1 MSATEE
7 KACDLCG
14 LGCGRHPVEHRFDNK
29 DLAFC
34 CNGCMNVYA
43 ILLES
48 DVIESGVDL
57 RETELFQR
65 SLELGL
71 IASPLDT
78 SASKKTEPLPEV
90 PADAPAC
97 ESMLQISGM
106 WCSACA
112 WLIEH
117 ALSKE
122 PGVQSAQVFF
132 AADLLKVKYYP
143 QYLPPDRIQ
152 NRINDLGYK
161 ASEYKPES
169 ETLDRERKDL
179 LLRLGVAVFF
189 WLQVMTLNV
198 GLYAGYFQKVPE
210 HILRIMPYVLML
222 LATPTVFYSARPII
236 HIAWR
241 GLLNRA
247 IRMET
252 LLALGILSAFFYS
265 LYQTVTGGVHI
276 YFDTTCAL
284 VTLVLIGKWF
294 ERTAKDRTSRAVT
307 LMYRMMP
314 GKARLLVGGRERF
327 VAIEALRSGN
337 TFVVKAGE
345 RIPADGVVSLGESY
359 VDESLLTGE
368 SAPVAKRPDSPV
380 VSGAINAGGV
390 LHVRATKVGSE
401 STLAQIVK
409 TVEDAIAS
417 RSAIEK
423 TVDRVSRV
431 FVPGVIVTALATF
444 VGVGMLGEAN
454 FGEALMR
461 GITVLVIACPCA
473 LGIATPLAI
482 TAAVG
487 RASRNG
493 ILVSDSRVLE
503 TIRKVDAIV
512 LDKTGTI
519 TEGDFALDEVNN
531 ADLAILASLEAYSEH
546 PLGRAVSRRAE
557 GEGLEVESAT
567 DIKILKGLG
576 MTGTVGSRR
585 VFVGN
590 RRLMAQYSG
599 PQEEQEA
606 RAREWESKGR
616 TVAFYGWDDNVEGV
630 MAFGDRVKQGA
641 LELVEELGA
650 RGIRTMIVSGDSQA
664 TTSWAATQVRVR
676 DFHAEALPE
685 DKARIVEEIKQDGR
699 IVAMVG
705 DGINDAPALAA
716 ADLGI
721 AMGSGTDLA
730 MKAASMVLM
739 SDDLHKILEAFDLS
753 RKTMAVVRQ
762 NLFWAF
768 VYNSIGITLAVAGLL
783 SPILAAGAMVVSS
796 LTVIGN
802 SLRLSISHR
811 AP

>member
-1 MSATEE
+1 M
-7 KACDLCG
+7 
-14 LGCGRHPVEHRFDNK
+14 
-29 DLAFC
+29 
-34 CNGCMNVYA
+34 
-43 ILLES
+43 
-48 DVIESGVDL
+48 
-57 RETELFQR
+57 
-65 SLELGL
+65 
-71 IASPLDT
+71 
-78 SASKKTEPLPEV
+78 
-90 PADAPAC
+90 
-97 ESMLQISGM
+97 
-106 WCSACA
+106 
-112 WLIEH
+112 
-117 ALSKE
+117 
-122 PGVQSAQVFF
+122 
-132 AADLLKVKYYP
+132 
-143 QYLPPDRIQ
+143 
-152 NRINDLGYK
+152 
-161 ASEYKPES
+161 
-169 ETLDRERKDL
+169 
-179 LLRLGVAVFF
+179 
-189 WLQVMTLNV
+189 
-198 GLYAGYFQKVPE
+198 
-210 HILRIMPYVLML
+210 
-222 LATPTVFYSARPII
+222 
-236 HIAWR
+236 
-241 GLLNRA
+241 
-247 IRMET
+247 
-252 LLALGILSAFFYS
+252 
-265 LYQTVTGGVHI
+265 
-276 YFDTTCAL
+276 
-284 VTLVLIGKWF
+284 
-294 ERTAKDRTSRAVT
+294 
-307 LMYRMMP
+307 
-314 GKARLLVGGRERF
+314 
-327 VAIEALRSGN
+327 
-337 TFVVKAGE
+337 
-345 RIPADGVVSLGESY
+345 
-359 VDESLLTGE
+359 DESLLTGE
-368 SAPVAKRPDSPV
+368 SAPVAKRPGSPV
-380 VSGAINAGGV
+380 VSGAVNVGGV

-417 RSAIEK
+417 RSSIEK

-444 VGVGMLGEAN
+444 VGVGMVGEAD
-454 FGEALMR
+454 FGDALMR

-519 TEGDFALDEVNN
+519 TEGDFALDQVNN

-557 GEGLEVESAT
+557 REGLQVESAT

-590 RRLMAQYSG
+590 RRLMEQYSG

-630 MAFGDRVKQGA
+630 MAFGDRVKKGA

-664 TTSWAATQVRVR
+664 TTAWAATQVRVR

-685 DKARIVEEIKQDGR
+685 DKARIVEEIKQGGR
-699 IVAMVG
+699 TVAMVG

-739 SDDLHKILEAFDLS
+739 SDDLRKILEAFDLS
-753 RKTMAVVRQ
+753 GKTMAVVRQ

-802 SLRLSISHR
+802 SLRLSISTELR
-811 AP
+811 ESPLRQSTGRTLRML